1 MHNTRASAKRHGGGE
16 MSGFGISLFGSRIVV
31 LADCQEALDFVD
43 CYLLPWLPRSAPDSE
58 AADLIFRVSPNREGR
73 GFDAYAGER
82 SIASGHGLPAIFGL
96 IQCLTDERVVRCRPD
111 VVAVH
116 AGVVAWNGRAAL
128 LPGVS
133 HAGKTTLVAE
143 LLRKGAVY
151 YSDEYAL
158 FDAEGRVHPYPRALM
173 LRNGGGSQ
181 HPTLPSAWNAAT
193 GESPAPVRLILFAEW
208 TRGAQW
214 NVGRISQSEALL
226 LLLRNTPQEM
236 ANSPKL
242 LSRLRAGV
250 SSATCYT
257 GVRGEAAE
265 AAGRVVELL
274 AGLE

>member
-1 MHNTRASAKRHGGGE
+1 
-16 MSGFGISLFGSRIVV
+16 MSGAAGGFGISLFGSRIVV

-58 AADLIFRVSPNREGR
+58 AADLIFRVSPNRESR
-73 GFDAYAGER
+73 GFDAYAGEQ
-82 SIASGHGLPAIFGL
+82 SIASGDGLPAIFGL

-111 VVAVH
+111 VVAIH
-116 AGVVAWNGRAAL
+116 AGVVAWNGCAAL

-173 LRNGGGSQ
+173 LRNGGSQ
-181 HPTLPSAWNAAT
+181 HPTLPSVWNAAT
-193 GESPAPVRLILFAEW
+193 GESPAPIRLILFAEW
-208 TRGAQW
+208 TPGAQW
-214 NVGRISQSEALL
+214 NMSRISQSEALL

-250 SSATCYT
+250 RSATCYT
-257 GVRGEAAE
+257 GVRGEAVE

-274 AGLE
+274 ADMQ